1 MNQLIGLLNHDGDGL
16 PTLTEGAD
24 SSPAYPD
31 TTRCRAPRLPRR
43 IPYACIAYR
52 QADPPSPEL
61 LDRVLRGLK
70 RL

>member
-1 MNQLIGLLNHDGDGL
+1 MNQLIGLLKYGDGL
-16 PTLTEGAD
+16 VALAEGAG
-24 SSPAYPD
+24 SGAAYPD

-43 IPYACIAYR
+43 IPHACIAYR
-52 QADPPSPEL
+52 QTEPPTPEL

>member
-16 PTLTEGAD
+16 LTLTEGAENG
-24 SSPAYPD
+24 AARPD
-31 TTRCRAPRLPRR
+31 TTRCRVPRLPRR

-52 QADPPSPEL
+52 HAEPPSPEL
-61 LDRVLRGLK
+61 LDRILKGLM